1 MKKEEDKEKKTFRCE
16 DKLNISDQN
25 CLLRVRRKSQIKFL
39 DSKF

>member
-1 MKKEEDKEKKTFRCE
+1 MKKEEDEEKKTFRGE